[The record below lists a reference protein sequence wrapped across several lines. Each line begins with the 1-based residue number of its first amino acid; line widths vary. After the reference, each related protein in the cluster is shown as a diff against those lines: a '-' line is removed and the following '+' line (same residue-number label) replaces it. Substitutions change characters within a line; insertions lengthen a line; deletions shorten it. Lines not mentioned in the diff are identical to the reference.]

1 MVPFTNVLMRWMH
14 ASPSLKG
21 RNPKILRG
29 FPSPPAFFQKT
40 KILALPTTMFI
51 NFYSSHYLWPFL
63 TWANRKSQ
71 EYGCVC
77 GCIVLISGFIDSH
90 HWMSPYI
97 NMSKIFCTL
106 PPEKHAS
113 PKHSQI
119 KDYSFVCPNDGVFNI
134 ICFSFFGVDI
144 LKINDDFYQSLTLYI
159 MIFFSFFFLKMDDLN
174 LTFYYFYRYLFLFIF
189 IGSTKPFS
197 FAQISRSKDQ
207 MFEQSI
213 MG

>member
-1 MVPFTNVLMRWMH
+1 
-14 ASPSLKG
+14 
-21 RNPKILRG
+21 
-29 FPSPPAFFQKT
+29 
-40 KILALPTTMFI
+40 
-51 NFYSSHYLWPFL
+51 
-63 TWANRKSQ
+63 
-71 EYGCVC
+71 
-77 GCIVLISGFIDSH
+77 
-90 HWMSPYI
+90 
-97 NMSKIFCTL
+97 
-106 PPEKHAS
+106 
-113 PKHSQI
+113 
-119 KDYSFVCPNDGVFNI
+119 
-134 ICFSFFGVDI
+134 

>member
-1 MVPFTNVLMRWMH
+1 
-14 ASPSLKG
+14 
-21 RNPKILRG
+21 
-29 FPSPPAFFQKT
+29 
-40 KILALPTTMFI
+40 MFI

-119 KDYSFVCPNDGVFNI
+119 KDYSFVCPNDGIFNI
-134 ICFSFFGVDI
+134 ICFFWCWYFGDKWWLLPKLDSIYYNFF
-144 LKINDDFYQSLTLYI
+144 
-159 MIFFSFFFLKMDDLN
+159 
-174 LTFYYFYRYLFLFIF
+174 
-189 IGSTKPFS
+189 
-197 FAQISRSKDQ
+197 
-207 MFEQSI
+207 
-213 MG
+213 